1 MKLNPAVSA
10 LAAIFVTAPW
20 AMAGTGILA
29 NSNAFKPQITLGET
43 LTEKLVRYFTLE
55 PDPANPGDEFDDAN
69 GNNRWDA
76 GEELIT
82 DHDGDNRYDAPKF
95 IKVYGYGKMPSQ
107 KVNARIVANLK
118 GVGTNPEDPESGP
131 VDFDFDSINEETPVS
146 ITVGDYSFSS
156 TLGAEEGRG
165 VFTRETTINGVLYE
179 AGQPKPLG
187 SSALYKLGYSYP
199 KLDSSGNE
207 VTDEEGNPVTL
218 FKQTGS
224 IKVEWS
230 RQSKTVTFTL
240 EERTQA
246 PDITPQ
252 DPTQTGATSI
262 AADRLAVL
270 STRASRNF
278 ANQPIPVSVTFGSAS
293 GARVAYGRGVIKS
306 RFHRV
311 LSEENPY
318 VRSVSLTAAA
328 DTEGPKLRLVVP
340 AAADPELFGVDFLG
354 GVTDRPSPTFPGVF
368 PLPEELADASDAPE
382 LGLLINGQGQPSG
395 DPADETT
402 NTPFSIDF
410 TDALGNPLPV
420 DDDGN
425 PTVPGYV
432 NGNGF
437 FGGFCEL
444 YEATNNLT
452 FIATDADG
460 NVTTLTRKVTA
471 KPLEEFQNTNPAP

>member
-29 NSNAFKPQITLGET
+29 NRDAFKPQITLGET

-69 GNNRWDA
+69 GNGRWDA

-95 IKVYGYGKMPSQ
+95 IKVYSYGKMPSQ

-118 GVGTNPEDPESGP
+118 GVGTNPEDPEAGS

-165 VFTRETTINGVLYE
+165 VFTRATTINGVLYE

-224 IKVEWS
+224 IKIEWS

-240 EERTQA
+240 EQRTLA
-246 PDITPQ
+246 PDIASP
-252 DPTQTGATSI
+252 GEKTSI

-311 LSEENPY
+311 LAAENPY

-328 DTEGPKLRLVVP
+328 DTEGPKLRLMVP

-354 GVTDRPSPTFPGVF
+354 SVTDRPSPTFPSAI
-368 PLPEELADASDAPE
+368 PLPEELADASNAPE
-382 LGLLINGQGQPSG
+382 LGLLINGQGQSSG
-395 DPADETT
+395 DPGDETT

-471 KPLEEFQNTNPAP
+471 KPLEEFQNTNSILP